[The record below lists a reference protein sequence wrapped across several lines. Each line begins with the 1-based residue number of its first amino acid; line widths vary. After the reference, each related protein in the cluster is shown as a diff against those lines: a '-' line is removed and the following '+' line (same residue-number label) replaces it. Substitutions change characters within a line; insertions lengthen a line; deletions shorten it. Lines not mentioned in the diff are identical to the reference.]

1 MKLTNIT
8 YLIAATGLVALSSCN
23 GFLDQVP
30 DNRVDLVTDEQ
41 LRMTLVTSYPVFNYA
56 LMTEL
61 SSDNVEDNNAPD
73 ENGLRYNLMSYDLT
87 DDEVFAWDQVTA
99 TSGNDTPSNVW
110 QGHYLAIAGAN
121 AVLEKLELKEK
132 EQGGELNETQKAI
145 KGEALMIRSYCHF
158 ILASIF
164 CEAYRGPELSKAQ
177 LGIPYIKKPET
188 EVAPNYERGTLTE
201 TYENIQADI
210 EEGLPLVSNGLYE
223 VPKYHFNTSA
233 AHAFAARFYLFARN
247 YKKALEH
254 ADAAFGGADVDPSQ
268 LLTDYWLKTDGFY
281 YLSDH
286 GRYNQGMDKPHN
298 FLLIST
304 TSSFLRHL
312 NGGRRYGV
320 IRDAL
325 SSTFHGSGP
334 TWSRYRF
341 VNTNGTGGSYSLNP
355 CYSGCL
361 YINGK
366 AEYGLFCG
374 ASLSEQFELTDK
386 INSTGFAHITR
397 AEFTA
402 EETLL
407 VRAEAKLF
415 LGDKTGA
422 IADLKKWDDNRNNN
436 FWLSTHA
443 SQNEYEQLSE
453 ANIRSF
459 YTSEDAKKV
468 GLVKPIHIDE
478 VYPCE
483 YSVSDD
489 IEPILQCVQHFR
501 RLETMHMGMRWFDIK
516 RFGLEFTR
524 KIGKNRVETLTMM
537 DPRKANQIPNEVT
550 AAGLQPNKRP
560 ESNSEPTLNKVQY
573 YSGVSMRPSTTIK

>member
-1 MKLTNIT
+1 MKLNNIT
-8 YLIAATGLVALSSCN
+8 YYIAAAGLFTLSSCN

-30 DNRVDLVTDEQ
+30 DNRVDLTTDEQ
-41 LRMTLVTSYPVFNYA
+41 LRMTLVTSYPHFNYA
-56 LMTEL
+56 LMTEF
-61 SSDNVEDNNAPD
+61 SSDNIEDNNAPD
-73 ENGLRYNLMSYDLT
+73 ENGLRYNLKSYDLT
-87 DDEVFAWDQVTA
+87 DDEVFAWDRVTA

-110 QGHYLAIAGAN
+110 QGFYHAIAGAN
-121 AVLEKLELKEK
+121 AVLEKLEQKTA

-177 LGIPYIKKPET
+177 LGIPYSEKPET
-188 EVAPNYERGTLTE
+188 TVSPAYQRGTLTE
-201 TYENIQADI
+201 TYEKIQADI
-210 EEGLPLVSNGLYE
+210 EEGLPLINNGLYE

-233 AHAFAARFYLFARN
+233 ANAFAARFYLFARN
-247 YKKALEH
+247 YEKALEH
-254 ADAAFGGADVDPSQ
+254 ANAAFGGADVDASQ
-268 LLTDYWLKTDGFY
+268 MLTDYWKKTDQFY
-281 YLSDH
+281 SLSDH
-286 GRYNQGMDKPHN
+286 GKYNQGMDKPHN
-298 FLLIST
+298 FLLIAT
-304 TSSFLRHL
+304 TSSFRRHIASTS
-312 NGGRRYGV
+312 RYSV

-325 SSTFHGSGP
+325 NSTFHSAGP
-334 TWSRYRF
+334 SWSRYKF
-341 VNTNGTGGSYSLNP
+341 VNTNGTGGTYSLNP

-366 AEYGLFCG
+366 SEYGIYCG
-374 ASLSEQFELTDK
+374 ATLAEQFEITDK
-386 INSTGFAHITR
+386 INSTGYAHITR

-415 LGDKTGA
+415 LGDKAGA
-422 IADLKKWDDNRNNN
+422 IADLKMWDDHRNDNY
-436 FWLSTHA
+436 WLSTHA
-443 SQNEYEQLSE
+443 SQNEYEPLTE

-459 YTSEDAKKV
+459 YTSDDVKKI
-468 GLVKPIHIDE
+468 GLVKTIHIDE

-483 YSVSDD
+483 YSVNDD

-501 RLETMHMGMRWFDIK
+501 RLETIHNGMRWFDIK

-550 AAGLQPNKRP
+550 ASGLQPNKRVDG
-560 ESNSEPTLNKVQY
+560 NNEPTLNQ
-573 YSGVSMRPSTTIK
+573 STCVSTVVNKFPSVK